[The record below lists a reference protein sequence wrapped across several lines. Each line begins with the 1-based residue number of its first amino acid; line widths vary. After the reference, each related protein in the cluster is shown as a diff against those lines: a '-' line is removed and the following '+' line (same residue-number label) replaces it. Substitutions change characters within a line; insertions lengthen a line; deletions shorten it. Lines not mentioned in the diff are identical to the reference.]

1 MTELSKEDLIHNK
14 VGYME
19 ELEILAEE
27 CTELAHAALKASR
40 YLRGTNPTPLDWD
53 EIRAALREEWADVYL
68 CTNVINRNER
78 DRRIH
83 FDEEMYQYKLDR
95 WLTRLGDISEDE

>member
-1 MTELSKEDLIHNK
+1 MLEPSKEDLVHDK

-40 YLRGTNPTPLDWD
+40 FLRGTNPTPLSWA
-53 EIRAALREEWADVYL
+53 EIQESLREEWADVYL
-68 CTNVINRNER
+68 CTNIINRNER
-78 DRRIH
+78 DRWIN
-83 FDEEMYQYKLDR
+83 FDEETYQYKLDR
-95 WLTRLGDISEDE
+95 WLTRLEDVSEDC